1 MANTPTKKLIL
12 EDGIHR
18 NSSTNWNF
26 AVERSKSTHNNVEKT
41 NADIEEI
48 KATLRISFVL
58 VSLINIIVTAPK
70 SGSRI
75 KISNK
80 LDSNIFINKLEAKSN

>member
-1 MANTPTKKLIL
+1 
-12 EDGIHR
+12 
-18 NSSTNWNF
+18 
-26 AVERSKSTHNNVEKT
+26 
-41 NADIEEI
+41 
-48 KATLRISFVL
+48 
-58 VSLINIIVTAPK
+58 LINIIVTAPK